1 MSMKA
6 TDHPSPTN
14 RPPPERARAVSKRTH
29 LLGVAIAVAT
39 LVELLAFAW
48 LCAHGRESFVRAVT
62 EPDTQSYVDFA
73 NSLLHVTDGPNES
86 NRTAGYPL
94 FLALCLL
101 LGGRQWFYHVAIGLQ
116 LALNIALTAFFWKF
130 LERLLGKLHPTIT
143 LLFSGVFFIG
153 GLGTALQV
161 LGDFQAGFLFAILLY
176 VLLFERKAWSTFVGG
191 AAAALLV
198 LTRPSFLAL
207 PTVLLLCAL
216 LMRRTVWRIPATNL
230 AAIAAL
236 SLVGVGLSLARDHQ
250 TKDARRTSFLVE
262 HAGRIAYDKFRLGV
276 REQDDQRV
284 FRDEIGLYAGNVYDE
299 LTQTERNKYALLTLL
314 RHVQREPQ
322 RFMVGWLRTLA
333 KYTFVPLETALAVL
347 TGGLYSSEARSWPRA
362 LLFVVFLPVWVL
374 AMIPPLQ
381 DRTYL
386 PHYLLSL
393 LFMAWILGYSA
404 LCSGQGERMRF
415 PLLFCMLP
423 IAAVN
428 LRSIAIASVTGGC
441 GRLKPRPRLIR

>member
-14 RPPPERARAVSKRTH
+14 RLPPERARPVSNRTH

-48 LCAHGRESFVRAVT
+48 LCVHGRESLVRAVT

-130 LERLLGKLHPTIT
+130 FEQLLGKQHATEA
-143 LLFSGVFFIG
+143 LLFTAIFFVG

-161 LGDFQAGFLFAILLY
+161 LSDFQAGFLLAILLC
-176 VLLFERKAWSTFVGG
+176 VLLFGRRMWLAFGGG

-207 PTVLLLCAL
+207 PAVLLLCAL
-216 LMRRTVWRIPATNL
+216 IVRRTAWRIPATNL
-230 AAIAAL
+230 AVIVVL
-236 SLVGVGLSLARDHQ
+236 SLVGVGLSLGRDYQ
-250 TKDARRTSFLVE
+250 TRDARRAGFLVFNARAGTCE
-262 HAGRIAYDKFRLGV
+262 KFGLGGAARDPRKVFEDEVGTHAGRPY
-276 REQDDQRV
+276 E
-284 FRDEIGLYAGNVYDE
+284 E
-299 LTQTERNKYALLTLL
+299 LTQTERSKYALLTLL

-322 RFMVGWLRTLA
+322 RFMVGLLRTLA

-347 TGGLYSSEARSWPRA
+347 SGGLYSSEARSWPRA

-374 AMIPPLQ
+374 ALVPPLRN
-381 DRTYL
+381 RTYM
-386 PHYLLSL
+386 PYYYLSL
-393 LFMAWILGYSA
+393 LFVGWILVPSA
-404 LCSGQGERMRF
+404 LVSGQGERLRF
-415 PLLFCMLP
+415 PLLIFTLP
-423 IAAVN
+423 LAAVN
-428 LRSIAIASVTGGC
+428 LRSILTRFTSSAFIFTCTRA
-441 GRLKPRPRLIR
+441 